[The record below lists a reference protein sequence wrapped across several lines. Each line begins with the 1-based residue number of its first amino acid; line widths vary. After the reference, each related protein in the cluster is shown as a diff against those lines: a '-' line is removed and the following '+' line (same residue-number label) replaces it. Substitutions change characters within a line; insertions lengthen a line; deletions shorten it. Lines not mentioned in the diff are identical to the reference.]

1 MDSNEAR
8 KAFGNDSDWRSKT
21 VGDKTIYLRV
31 TEFAT
36 SDDAKRFN
44 EFAANDYRLQKGC
57 DVKPIRN

>member
-1 MDSNEAR
+1 MSQQLPPEW
-8 KAFGNDSDWRSKT
+8 GTESDWRSKT

-31 TEFAT
+31 TEFAN

-44 EFAANDYRLQKGC
+44 EWADNDYRLQKGC